1 MIIIP
6 KSVQLV
12 MGGIGMLLL
21 LPDTISISTI
31 MMHSMNITRFLFL
44 MFTMTTTP
52 TSTSHPRS
60 LSLDHHQ

>member
-21 LPDTISISTI
+21 LPDTISTI
-31 MMHSMNITRFLFL
+31 MMHSMNITRLLFL